1 MVTRST
7 AARAA
12 PDFVVS
18 ACVAVDAYKRVWSF
32 VSPIS
37 ESLRYGDYLPLFGF
51 GTSPLLVARF
61 LCVPV
66 HLVIG
71 WTNKLRLANGN

>member
-1 MVTRST
+1 MHEHTCIPYKETRTSVGSIDLEYSNT
-7 AARAA
+7 
-12 PDFVVS
+12 
-18 ACVAVDAYKRVWSF
+18 
-32 VSPIS
+32 
-37 ESLRYGDYLPLFGF
+37 LRYGYYLPLFGF

-61 LCVPV
+61 LCPV